1 MANCTLVAEAN
12 RRYTCTMKMLKNL
25 FALSLLCAC
34 TLAAAQWQWL
44 DKDGRKVFSDRAPP
58 PDILEK
64 NIIKRPGGRGAPPV
78 APAAAEGT
86 DGTAP
91 AGQAA
96 AASPALPASATKTT
110 SLEKDLEAKKKQ
122 AADAEAAKKKAEEER
137 IAKAKIENCARAKQ
151 AKATMDSGVRIGRVN
166 AAGERE
172 VMDEAARAAEGKR
185 IQAVMATDCS

>member
-1 MANCTLVAEAN
+1 
-12 RRYTCTMKMLKNL
+12 MKMLKNL

-58 PDILEK
+58 PDVLDK
-64 NIIKRPGGRGAPPV
+64 NIIKRPGGRIATPA
-78 APAAAEGT
+78 APATAEGT
-86 DGTAP
+86 DISSN
-91 AGQAA
+91 AGQTNV
-96 AASPALPASATKTT
+96 AASPALPASGAKPN
-110 SLEKDLEAKKKQ
+110 SLEKELEAKKKQ
-122 AADAEAAKKKAEEER
+122 AADAEAAKKKAEEEK

-151 AKATMDSGVRIGRVN
+151 AKASLDSGARIGRVN

-172 VMDEAARAAEGKR
+172 VMDDAARAAEAKR